1 MREVIAKK
9 FLYFVVYTTF
19 MYLSYAGSKGNKYYK
34 IVESARD
41 ESGKPRQN
49 TILYLGRLTE
59 QEAER
64 VRRWLDAYPIDA
76 KREFIICPTE
86 EISIDEARDAGDIKL
101 IEALWSLLRLD
112 EIIDTVHPDCGS
124 QRSCKEILLSL
135 VANRC
140 IEPKS
145 KLAFVDWLKETELI
159 EHFESLDSLHVNA
172 VYRAM
177 DHIEKI
183 KLDMEIKILD
193 RLKKLFDVSTDVLL
207 YDLTSSF
214 FTGEGPEEAKKG
226 HSRDHRPDCNQVN
239 WGLVATPEGFPITHQ
254 VYEGNRLDK
263 TTVKSIRKHLEQ
275 HFGVKECIF
284 VADRGMLTISNL
296 KILKSDGNKF
306 ILADRERSV
315 KEKVLGHLEN
325 NPLNEFEKVK
335 DNLYVSEY
343 WTTEIWKA
351 EEESEEE
358 GEKEADEEV
367 RVRYIVCYNPD
378 KVSDNGKGT
387 DNWLERGKN
396 QLRAVEK
403 MVKNGRLKDHDK
415 VVARVVKKLT
425 KVHMDGYFDFQVP
438 PSPVESFE
446 WWVLKEKAKDLEKM
460 RGIWVVK
467 TNIRDDEMTAREIAL
482 QYKRLRMIERIFKI
496 IKVFNQVRPINH
508 YRKRRVDCHIFIC
521 ILSYLLERVLE
532 FIMERRSENVIGHRL
547 IRTFHNVK
555 SVEVKAGEYTRRL
568 TTPYSNRQKSIFDY
582 IETTDDA

>member
-1 MREVIAKK
+1 
-9 FLYFVVYTTF
+9 

-41 ESGKPRQN
+41 KAGRPRQN
-49 TILYLGRLTE
+49 TILYLGRLTD
-59 QEAER
+59 QEAGNIR
-64 VRRWLDAYPIDA
+64 KWLNAYPLDA
-76 KREFIICPTE
+76 KGEFIICETE
-86 EISIDEARDAGDIKL
+86 ELSIDEARDAGDIRL

-112 EIIDTVHPDCGS
+112 EIIDTVHSDCGS
-124 QRSCKEILLSL
+124 QRSCKEILLAL

-145 KLAFVDWLKETELI
+145 KLEFVDWIKETELL
-159 EHFESLDSLHVNA
+159 EHFDSMGDLHVNA

-183 KLDMEIKILD
+183 RTDMEIKILD
-193 RLKKLFDVSTDVLL
+193 RLKKLFNISTDVLL

-284 VADRGMLTISNL
+284 IADRGMLTISNL
-296 KILKSDGNKF
+296 KILKADGNKF

-315 KEKVLGHLEN
+315 KEKVLSHIEN
-325 NPLNEFEKVK
+325 NPLDEFEKVK

-343 WTTEIWKA
+343 WTTEIWEAEA
-351 EEESEEE
+351 EEEE
-358 GEKEADEEV
+358 DEEV
-367 RVRYIVCYNPD
+367 RVRYVVCYNPE

-387 DNWLERGKN
+387 EKWLERGKK

-403 MVKNGRLKDHDK
+403 MVKNGRIKDHDK

-425 KVHMDGYFDFQVP
+425 KVHMDVFFDFRVP
-438 PSPVESFE
+438 PSPVKSFD
-446 WWVLKEKAKDLEKM
+446 WWVLKEKAKELEKM

-467 TNIRDDEMTAREIAL
+467 TNIPDGEMSAREIAL
-482 QYKRLRMIERIFKI
+482 QYKSLRMIERIFKI

-508 YRKRRVDCHIFIC
+508 YKNRRVDCHIFIC

-532 FIMERRSENVIGHRL
+532 VIMEKRNESVIGHRL

-555 SVEVKAGEYTRRL
+555 SVEVKAGEYFQRL
-568 TTPYSNRQKSIFDY
+568 TTPYSDRQRSILDY